1 MQARTGDMAGIITH
15 SRRGAIDPRT
25 ILVFDH
31 IPKCAGTSFEAWL
44 TTASGGKRVYAHC
57 HADYV
62 AMAQQGSHDFKVVA
76 DHYTWATHCF
86 LPAEVNVAYV
96 TMIREPLQAAISL
109 YNFSRNQL
117 FGEYGTDINTYLLDY
132 QPNLFTNHLGQGS
145 LRAAMEKL
153 FETYAAF
160 GLVERYRQSL
170 DVIAAALGLVAVPRV
185 MEKRNVSQGIR
196 HEISDAVREIF
207 MAENADDY
215 VLYAAAE
222 RELVSRAAGIELAPE
237 RRVPEPSGQEPVV
250 FTGTLP
256 DVRACLDGKEYDQA
270 LSLMGEKHL
279 DTLPRHMLLF
289 AGQLAQKLGE
299 IGKARLLYEKMQTR
313 FAHTYTD
320 HYAGFLLSIGE
331 RAQAVALIDA
341 EVKLFDAVPSIPT
354 DSKFFEYYVRFQCLL
369 ISACWHEAPE
379 RAEASISLLAAYCD
393 ASELAF
399 VALLNVL
406 RDLGAYA
413 RSLEVYRAFEHIARN
428 NPASVY
434 GVMITTCYQGGM
446 FAEAQ
451 NFCFRLLA
459 VSPNNHQA
467 IRTLIVM
474 DRKSGR
480 FEMNLEPYEEVA
492 RRLEGTAQASAIL
505 REVAMHHYEN
515 NNPGNVFSMAK
526 LCPDAASLGLLEASC
541 RSHDVVNFDNVNID
555 DLLVIKSGP
564 SIVFDGLYLEL
575 LQSVGIKFDVIGMEK
590 NPVEGKYL
598 LVDGCVEFPGTRYI
612 HDAHLETICMQ
623 LRKKKY
629 EDCIVVMSD
638 FNMISYGEI
647 LKLASALAVR
657 NIYVYSFSHVLSGKY
672 RNTLLMLSTEIGQ
685 VLQ

>member
-1 MQARTGDMAGIITH
+1 MGESTVI
-15 SRRGAIDPRT
+15 
-25 ILVFDH
+25 VFDH
-31 IPKCAGTSFEAWL
+31 IPKCAGTTFEVWL
-44 TTASGGKRVYAHC
+44 TAAYGGKRVYAHC
-57 HADYV
+57 PADYV
-62 AMAQQGSHDFKVVA
+62 ALMRQGSRDFKVVA

-86 LPAEVNVAYV
+86 LPAELNVAYV

-109 YNFSRNQL
+109 YNFTRNQL
-117 FGEYGTDINTYLLDY
+117 SGEYGTDINTYLLDY
-132 QPNLFTNHLGQGS
+132 RSNLFTNHLGQGS

-160 GLVERYRQSL
+160 GIVERYRQSL
-170 DVIAAALGLVAVPRV
+170 DVIADTLGLAAVPRV
-185 MEKRNVSQGIR
+185 MEKRNVSQGAR

-215 VLYAAAE
+215 ALYAAAE
-222 RELVSRAAGIELAPE
+222 RELVNRAAGIERAPGE
-237 RRVPEPSGQEPVV
+237 RVPEPSGREAVV

-256 DVRACLDGKEYDQA
+256 DVRACLDAQEYSQA

-289 AGQLAQKLGE
+289 AGQLAQKLGD
-299 IGKARLLYEKMQTR
+299 IGKARLLYEKMQSA
-313 FAHTYTD
+313 FAHTFTD
-320 HYAGFLLSIGE
+320 YYAGFLLSIGE

-341 EVKLFDAVPSIPT
+341 ELKLFDAVPSIPQ

-379 RAEASISLLAAYCD
+379 RAEASIRLLAAYCD
-393 ASELAF
+393 VSEQAF

-406 RDLGAYA
+406 RDVGAYA
-413 RSLEVYRAFEHIARN
+413 RSLEVYRAFEHVSRN
-428 NPASVY
+428 NPALVY
-434 GVMITTCYQGGM
+434 TAMITVCYQGGM

-451 NFCFRLLA
+451 DFCSRLLA

-480 FEMNLEPYEEVA
+480 FAMNLEPYEELA

-505 REVAMHHYEN
+505 REAAMHHYEN

-526 LCPDAASLGLLEASC
+526 LRPDSASSALLEASC
-541 RSHDVVNFDNVNID
+541 RNNGVVDFGSVKIGN
-555 DLLVIKSGP
+555 LLVIKSGP
-564 SIVFDGLYLEL
+564 NIVFDGLYEEL
-575 LQSVGIKFDVIGMEK
+575 LQHIGKKFDIIGMKSRSAAEK
-590 NPVEGKYL
+590 YA
-598 LVDGCVEFPGTRYI
+598 LVDSCVDFPGVRYM
-612 HDAHLETICMQ
+612 HDAHIGTISMQ

-638 FNMISYGEI
+638 FSMISYGEI
-647 LKLASALAVR
+647 FKLASALAAS
-657 NIYVYSFSHVLSGKY
+657 NIYAYSFSHVLSGKY
-672 RNTLLMLSTEIGQ
+672 RNTLLMLSQGTGQ
-685 VLQ
+685 ALR